1 MRKFCFPR
9 LYISLA
15 LVVASNIGVA
25 AGAFAADQRI
35 VVAQAAE
42 KYEKVSGQADGVV
55 KAVDLEERRIRIEH
69 GPISGSLQM
78 MGMTMAFK
86 VAPGVDMSALAP
98 GVKIRFTVARDAKGL
113 FLIEKIEPAK

>member
-1 MRKFCFPR
+1 MRIFCLQRLHIFP
-9 LYISLA
+9 A
-15 LVVASNIGVA
+15 FAVATYIGVA
-25 AGAFAADQRI
+25 AGAYAADQRI

-42 KYEKVSGQADGVV
+42 KSEKMSGQAEGVV

-98 GVKIRFTVARDAKGL
+98 GAKIRFTVVRDAKGL